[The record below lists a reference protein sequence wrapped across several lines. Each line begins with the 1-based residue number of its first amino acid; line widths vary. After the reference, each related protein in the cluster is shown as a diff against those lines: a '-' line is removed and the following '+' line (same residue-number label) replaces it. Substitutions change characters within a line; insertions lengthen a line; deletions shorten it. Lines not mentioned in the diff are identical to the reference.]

1 MCSREQGFYQT
12 EETEMTAKQT
22 PLVDLLRI
30 HADDIHSAHGHNK
43 SSTLLSQAADRIAA
57 LEAERDQLLN
67 EIQLITAPHDSVGAV
82 IAGIRAERDQLRAE
96 LAEFK
101 KSMRDAAQTARLLG
115 LGFSSVDRRQ
125 ALAAELYMRLNA
137 LAEGGE

>member
-1 MCSREQGFYQT
+1 MIDKCYRCDEVISMCPCDESTYT
-12 EETEMTAKQT
+12 
-22 PLVDLLRI
+22 
-30 HADDIHSAHGHNK
+30 ADD
-43 SSTLLSQAADRIAA
+43 
-57 LEAERDQLLN
+57 
-67 EIQLITAPHDSVGAV
+67 EIS
-82 IAGIRAERDQLRAE
+82 RLRAE

-137 LAEGGE
+137 LAAKEE